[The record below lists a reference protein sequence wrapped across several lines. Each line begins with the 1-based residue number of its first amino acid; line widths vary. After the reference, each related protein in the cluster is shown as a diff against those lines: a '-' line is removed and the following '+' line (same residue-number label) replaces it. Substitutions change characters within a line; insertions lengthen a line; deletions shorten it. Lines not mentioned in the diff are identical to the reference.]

1 MLIVVKFE
9 TFQLKVL
16 PVQGDLE
23 TDEDEDVKTL
33 LGTTIKHYGKL
44 DILVRNCF
52 VVLL

>member
-1 MLIVVKFE
+1 M
-9 TFQLKVL
+9 
-16 PVQGDLE
+16 QGDLE
-23 TDEDEDVKTL
+23 TDEDVTTL

>member
-1 MLIVVKFE
+1 MLIVVKFK

-23 TDEDEDVKTL
+23 TDEDVKTL